1 LVFAKDKNYT
11 VVGRKKLRE
20 DGLYVGDF
28 VDFDENEKVINAV
41 YSRKNILIRPPLSN
55 VTQMI
60 IVVAKK
66 PQPDF
71 YLVDKLLIKCFSLGI
86 NPILCVNKVDLVEEY
101 FKNEILAQYKNVC
114 KIIFTSAKTQEGI
127 EELKGYLVGN
137 LTVFAGQS
145 AVGKSSI
152 TNIIFPEA
160 NKETGEL
167 SIKNQRGKNCTRHNE
182 IYILPNG
189 AMLADTAGF
198 SAFDVD
204 NIDAKQL
211 CDFYPEF
218 SKYANKCAYSTCIHI
233 GEKEELCAIKK
244 AVKDTT
250 INKERYNRYC
260 EIYKQ
265 QKLKEDKK
273 YD

>member
-1 LVFAKDKNYT
+1 MVFAQDKNYT

-20 DGLYVGDF
+20 DGLFVGDF
-28 VDFDENEKVINAV
+28 VNFDENEKVINSV
-41 YSRKNILIRPPLSN
+41 YPRKNVLIRPPLSN

-60 IVVAKK
+60 IVVSKK

-86 NPILCVNKVDLVEEY
+86 NPILCVNKTDLMEVD
-101 FKNEILAQYKNVC
+101 FRNEILAQYQNVC
-114 KIIFTSAKTQEGI
+114 KIIFTSTKTKEGI
-127 EELKGYLVGN
+127 EDLKSCLADN

-167 SIKNQRGKNCTRHNE
+167 SVKNQRGKNCTRYNQ
-182 IYILPNG
+182 IYVLPND

-204 NIDAKQL
+204 NIEAKQL

-218 SKYANKCAYSTCIHI
+218 SKFANKCAYNTCIHI
-233 GEKEELCAIKK
+233 GEKEELCAIKQ
-244 AVKDTT
+244 AVKSGI
-250 INKERYNRYC
+250 INKERYKRYC

-265 QKLKEDKK
+265 QKLKEDKQ